1 MRWNKKYKKFTLAS
15 FLLGGH
21 FNPKVLYLTYKAEQ
35 LINYELFKKINKKF
49 ENNKSDYTKYLGCSM
64 SSCQSILLRKNVKFT

>member
-49 ENNKSDYTKYLGCSM
+49 ENNKVI
-64 SSCQSILLRKNVKFT
+64 ILNTWMFHVILPEHFITQKC

>member
-21 FNPKVLYLTYKAEQ
+21 FNPKVLYLTYKPEQ

-49 ENNKSDYTKYLGCSM
+49 ENNKSDYTKYLDVPCHLARAFYYAKK
-64 SSCQSILLRKNVKFT
+64 C